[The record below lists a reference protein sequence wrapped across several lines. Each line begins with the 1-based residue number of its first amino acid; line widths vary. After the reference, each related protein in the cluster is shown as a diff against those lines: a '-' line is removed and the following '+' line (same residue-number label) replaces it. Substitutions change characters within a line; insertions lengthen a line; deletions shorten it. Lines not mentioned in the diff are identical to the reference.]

1 LRTHESGDISQGV
14 FINKKDKEIIDDA
27 LIGVVVRD
35 LDPYQKVVST
45 SKKKIICK
53 VKSFI

>member
-27 LIGVVVRD
+27 LIGVVVRN

-45 SKKKIICK
+45 SKKKNYMQ
-53 VKSFI
+53 S